1 MAMKNGGKVML
12 HAMAQDTEDD
22 VQPGRPDEKDTPKRA
37 RPMSLERTFHVTHI
51 SPMKE
56 KASGNTSDMA
66 DAVGYLKKQQ
76 GQKMAKSG
84 GRDVT

>member
-1 MAMKNGGKVML
+1 MKNGGKVMI

-22 VQPGRPDEKDTPKRA
+22 VRPVTMEGGKAPPKRE
-37 RPMSLERTFHVTHI
+37 RPMPLERTFHVTHI

-84 GRDVT
+84 GREVT

>member
-1 MAMKNGGKVML
+1 MKNGGKVMI

-22 VQPGRPDEKDTPKRA
+22 VQMPMEKEGSEKPKRA
-37 RPMSLERTFHVTHI
+37 RPMPLERTFHVTHI

-56 KASGNTSDMA
+56 KASGHTTDMG

-76 GQKMAKSG
+76 GKQMR
-84 GRDVT
+84 GREVT